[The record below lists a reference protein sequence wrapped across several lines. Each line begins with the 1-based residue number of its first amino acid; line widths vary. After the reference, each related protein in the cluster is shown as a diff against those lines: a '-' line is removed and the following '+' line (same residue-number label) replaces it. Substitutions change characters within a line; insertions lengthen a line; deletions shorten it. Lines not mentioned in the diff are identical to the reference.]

1 MRWYPAGPRVGR
13 EMAPP
18 PCSTSKKASIASV
31 IGTSTCWPSPV
42 LARWNSAA
50 MIEYASTSPDTL
62 SASSVG
68 IRSGRPFARRI
79 TSGTPQAAWMM
90 SSNAGAS
97 ACGLSDGNP
106 CAWQ

>member
-1 MRWYPAGPRVGR
+1 VEQRG
-13 EMAPP
+13 E
-18 PCSTSKKASIASV
+18 
-31 IGTSTCWPSPV
+31 
-42 LARWNSAA
+42 
-50 MIEYASTSPDTL
+50 IEYASTSPDTL

-68 IRSGRPFARRI
+68 ISPGRPLARRS